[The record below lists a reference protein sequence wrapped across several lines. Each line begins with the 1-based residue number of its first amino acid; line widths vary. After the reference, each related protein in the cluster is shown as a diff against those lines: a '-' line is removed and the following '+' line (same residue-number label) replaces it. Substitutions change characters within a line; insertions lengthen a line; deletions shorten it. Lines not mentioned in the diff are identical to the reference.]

1 MTDLDLRKKI
11 LAKEIKKAKAYVG
24 ASLVDA
30 IDEEREQEYIDT
42 LNEVLI
48 ELEKAISLLESK
60 NNATQF

>member
-30 IDEEREQEYIDT
+30 IDEEREQEYIVM

-60 NNATQF
+60 NNTTQF

>member
-11 LAKEIKKAKAYVG
+11 LATEIKKAKAYVG

-60 NNATQF
+60 NNTTQF